1 MAANK
6 QQTWGVPL
14 DDGSTIEH
22 TGFVFGLYGIC
33 RVNNEFGEE
42 TSHWQ
47 IDHIPSGK
55 RVLPNS
61 SPALAS
67 CTLGWNKARQLASR
81 LARDP
86 VWQFV
91 NPPHRLE
98 KNARA
103 QLKTSLLNHLQALSI
118 I

>member
-6 QQTWGVPL
+6 QQTWSVPL

-22 TGFVFGLYGIC
+22 TGFVFGVYGIC
-33 RVNNEFGEE
+33 RVINEFGEE
-42 TSHWQ
+42 TSRWQ
-47 IDHIPSGK
+47 VDHIPSGK

-67 CTLGWNKARQLASR
+67 CTLGWNKARRLASR

-86 VWQFV
+86 AWQFID
-91 NPPHRLE
+91 PPQTPEE
-98 KNARA
+98 KA
-103 QLKTSLLNHLQALSI
+103 QLKSSLLDHLQALSLI
-118 I
+118 